1 MRKIA
6 VLSDTHDL
14 LRPEVL
20 ERIQTCDGL
29 IHGGDINSQRVID
42 EILNNMKPRAPV
54 YFVRGNNDG
63 EWANYL
69 AKYQAFTLEGVN
81 FYLVHNKRDV
91 PWNLGDRQ
99 IVIYGHS
106 HKYAEE
112 EKDGR
117 LWLNPGS
124 CGRCRFYPEITM
136 ALLYLDDGKWSV
148 ERVDLLK

>member
-20 ERIQTCDGL
+20 ERIRTCDGL

-63 EWANYL
+63 
-69 AKYQAFTLEGVN
+69 
-81 FYLVHNKRDV
+81 
-91 PWNLGDRQ
+91 
-99 IVIYGHS
+99 VIIWRSIRHL
-106 HKYAEE
+106 
-112 EKDGR
+112 
-117 LWLNPGS
+117 LW
-124 CGRCRFYPEITM
+124 
-136 ALLYLDDGKWSV
+136 
-148 ERVDLLK
+148 RV